1 MSKLRILLTTAMLAL
16 PAAAPAQNGG
26 TTAYTGARL
35 IDGSGAAPV
44 ENATLLVE
52 NGRVAAA
59 GPAARISVPDSARV
73 VDLSG
78 KTVIPG
84 IINSHGHAAGAAAL
98 DTFAGYGVTTVV
110 SLGGEGAEHLALRE
124 AQENNAGLRRSRLYV
139 AGPVLD
145 PDSPEAARR
154 EVQGL
159 AEMGVDWVKIR
170 VNLGSMEEDVYR
182 AVAEEAERR
191 GLPLAAHMITLED
204 TKGLL
209 RAGADL
215 LAHSVRDLP
224 VDQELIDM
232 MKDRNVCLV
241 PTLTREVSTFAY
253 EAEPDFFSD
262 PFLLRSADPAEIE
275 SLRDP
280 AAQRRMAAG
289 AQQGRDWLAMAQRN
303 LLALHEAGAGIA
315 LGTDSGLP
323 GRFAGYFEHMEMSL
337 MAEAGLDPMA
347 IIVAATGG
355 AAECMGLEEDLGTL
369 AAGKWADFIVLDADP
384 LGDIE
389 NTRRIDAVYIAGN
402 EVPGT

>member
-1 MSKLRILLTTAMLAL
+1 MPKLRMLLTAAVLAL
-16 PAAAPAQNGG
+16 PGAALAQDGA
-26 TTAYTGARL
+26 TAFTGARL

-52 NGRVAAA
+52 NGRIVAA
-59 GPAARISVPDSARV
+59 GPAAQVAVPEGARM

-78 KTVIPG
+78 KTVMPG

-110 SLGGEGAEHLALRE
+110 SLGGEGAEHMALRE
-124 AQENNAGLRRSRLYV
+124 AQQDNADLRRSLIYV

-145 PDSPEAARR
+145 PGSPEAARR

-159 AEMGVDWVKIR
+159 ADMGVDWVKIR
-170 VNLGSMEEDVYR
+170 VNMGSMAEEVYQ
-182 AVAEEAERR
+182 AVAGEAERQ
-191 GLPLAAHMITLED
+191 GLPLAAHMVTLED

-224 VDQELIDM
+224 VDQEVIDM

-347 IIVAATGG
+347 VIVAATGQ
-355 AAECMGLEEDLGTL
+355 AAECMGLEQELGTL
-369 AAGKWADFIVLDADP
+369 EAGKWADFIVLDADP
-384 LGDIE
+384 LEDIG

-402 EVPGT
+402 EVPGS